1 MRKAPG
7 ARNYELDMRTIE
19 YRRWSPPASR
29 VRVEFPADLLLEL
42 GWAETSGIL
51 YGSRNGTNIR
61 VADIRIAALQKP
73 QDEQR
78 VKVGVFFSRI
88 RGEVFLTEED
98 LASFKEPENELA
110 LVVAGDRAGFFVREQ
125 DGSIQT
131 VRSHEEFAVVPPRPS
146 GPIAAPLKTP
156 RRAKRTP
163 LWMPGLAALAA
174 LPLAGLAVAVL
185 PQSAGRPL
193 QQPVPSALTLSES
206 GGQLRISWKHGRNA
220 VLVID
225 DGGRRRSLLV
235 YPNQSNVTY
244 VPRGSEVE
252 VSLMTVDAASQPRRE
267 SALYIS
273 SKGSSVARR

>member
-1 MRKAPG
+1 MRKAPR
-7 ARNYELDMRTIE
+7 ARNYELGMRTIE

-29 VRVEFPADLLLEL
+29 LRVEFPADLLLEL

-51 YGSRNGTNIR
+51 YGSRKG
-61 VADIRIAALQKP
+61 VDIRIAALQKP
-73 QDEQR
+73 QDGQQ

-98 LASFKEPENELA
+98 LASFKEPGNELA
-110 LVVAGDRAGFFVREQ
+110 LVVAGERAGFFVRER

-131 VRSHEEFAVVPPRPS
+131 VRSHEEFAAAPRRPA
-146 GPIAAPLKTP
+146 GPIAAAPTP
-156 RRAKRTP
+156 RRVSRMQMWAATVFV
-163 LWMPGLAALAA
+163 ALAA
-174 LPLAGLAVAVL
+174 LPIAGLAVAVL
-185 PQSAGRPL
+185 PQRTAQAGQEPA
-193 QQPVPSALTLSES
+193 PSALTLSES
-206 GGQLRISWKHGRNA
+206 GGQLRISWKPGRSA

-252 VSLMTVDAASQPRRE
+252 VNLVTVDAASQPLRE

-273 SKGSSVARR
+273 SRGASLAER